1 MFEHTLFVTALMCL
15 GSLSEVAA
23 VWTITILSIIQY
35 SSTELPIGVIL
46 LLTGLGLIYL
56 LNIANVII
64 VATYLQKDEK
74 F

>member
-1 MFEHTLFVTALMCL
+1 MCL